1 MPRPDWVNVRS
12 DLSPQGAGYIMLDK
26 ANLGNLGGDTSWS
39 YPTLATNLTTNL
51 YNPVRYRKL
60 NNGTVL
66 LQGGFQYTAPGGSPS
81 FTGNIFTFPVGYR
94 PLGLGSGGGGNA
106 DDRYQTRIYHSNAT
120 NVTAR
125 LTVESDGAVSTS
137 TAINLNGF
145 IEFGAVIFYAEN

>member
-26 ANLGNLGGDTSWS
+26 TNLGNLGGDTSWS
-39 YPTLATNLTTNL
+39 YPTLATYLTTNA

-66 LQGGFQYTAPGGSPS
+66 LQGGFRYSPPGGSPS
-81 FTGNIFTFPVGYR
+81 FTADIFTFPIGYR
-94 PLGLGSGGGGNA
+94 PLGLAGGGGDA
-106 DDRYQTRIYHSNAT
+106 VDSYQTRIYHSNAT

-125 LTVESDGAVSTS
+125 LTVRSDGTVSTNVGIS
-137 TAINLNGF
+137 VNGT